1 MRRCVSLSCCDK
13 SDRVVRIYATN
24 YPFWCL
30 SPTSHYARA
39 RFNTPSGAR
48 DFARNVAF
56 TTADRRWNGRASVEW
71 WESMSDRYGWHD
83 DEFEVVKK
91 GGRPSGGGPTPEV
104 SGVNNDI
111 EKAYHD
117 PEPHDERDIE
127 YREEQFRSFKQ
138 LGWTPEM

>member
-1 MRRCVSLSCCDK
+1 
-13 SDRVVRIYATN
+13 
-24 YPFWCL
+24 
-30 SPTSHYARA
+30 
-39 RFNTPSGAR
+39 
-48 DFARNVAF
+48 
-56 TTADRRWNGRASVEW
+56 
-71 WESMSDRYGWHD
+71 MSDRYGWHD

-138 LGWTPEM
+138 LGWTPEMITHNAERRELYRRWLEAGN